1 MVANSPNMGLSDDMR
16 RAAAVLEL
24 YEDAMS

>member
-1 MVANSPNMGLSDDMR
+1 MVSNSPNMGLSDDTR

-24 YEDAMS
+24 YEDAML